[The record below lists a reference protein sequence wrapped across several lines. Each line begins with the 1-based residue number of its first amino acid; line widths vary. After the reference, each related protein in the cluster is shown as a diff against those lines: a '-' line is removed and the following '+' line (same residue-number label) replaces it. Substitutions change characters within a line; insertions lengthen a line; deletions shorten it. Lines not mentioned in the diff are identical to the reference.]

1 MEIFDLTLKDIV
13 DKQIVLV
20 EFTPNNILSFLVG
33 DEECPCVPG
42 YPACSLT
49 RFTSLKLGRLP
60 SRKHID
66 DYSIFHD
73 FILKQQYGNNGGK
86 NGKV

>member
-49 RFTSLKLGRLP
+49 RFTSLKLGRLAIKKTYRRLQYFP
-60 SRKHID
+60 RF
-66 DYSIFHD
+66 YSETAIW
-73 FILKQQYGNNGGK
+73 K
-86 NGKV
+86 